1 MPTNQLIATKKGLTQ
16 TSSLTTYIN
25 PFSTNV
31 LLLYLLKTS
40 ENLRFFMFSGGIQWD
55 IGWKWV
61 NKDYWNSDITH
72 TLIEIRLSHMT
83 DDGKLEIKHS
93 LGKTSLLD

>member
-1 MPTNQLIATKKGLTQ
+1 MTSFYMPTNQLIATKKGLTQ

-40 ENLRFFMFSGGIQWD
+40 ENLRFFMFQGVYNETLVENGLTRTIETPIS
-55 IGWKWV
+55 
-61 NKDYWNSDITH
+61 H
-72 TLIEIRLSHMT
+72 TPLL
-83 DDGKLEIKHS
+83 KLGYPI
-93 LGKTSLLD
+93 